1 MRAAILELSGQFPYW
16 GHHKFYNIRAI
27 IKVNSGNCSFINI
40 LLYPRRKKFMSIVY
54 VPLGE
59 AKLCKSDCFSD
70 LEISEATFY
79 IFQNGGIPVGP
90 FWCEPKMSSANTYL
104 LKGKSKPA
112 KINTQPTTSSRTLRL
127 SLTWSRESPTNP
139 YLCKVAL
146 STYIVFHFYINQ
158 GKRNMVR

>member
-1 MRAAILELSGQFPYW
+1 
-16 GHHKFYNIRAI
+16 
-27 IKVNSGNCSFINI
+27 
-40 LLYPRRKKFMSIVY
+40 MSIVY

-112 KINTQPTTSSRTLRL
+112 KINTQPTTSSRTLRFP
-127 SLTWSRESPTNP
+127 LTWSRESPTNP

-146 STYIVFHFYINQ
+146 STYIVFPFLHQ
-158 GKRNMVR
+158 PREKKHGKVELLWRRDFRAEATAVDLLLRLG